1 MDETTRIGTLEVNG
15 EFLLQGVIPE
25 GYRLQVISSRSTGV
39 IAALLTDDPSRPQM
53 LLTVAFD
60 EMFAGVAR
68 MNDLTDEE
76 LETLKASFTT
86 LNDVEFSDAETAA
99 GTRLLIARE
108 TGSDEDFVSILSLY
122 RGYSVEFVLSPNPA
136 AADQKLTDAQV
147 QAAIGFLSSLDFIPV
162 S

>member
-1 MDETTRIGTLEVNG
+1 MKSWR
-15 EFLLQGVIPE
+15 
-25 GYRLQVISSRSTGV
+25 
-39 IAALLTDDPSRPQM
+39 
-53 LLTVAFD
+53 
-60 EMFAGVAR
+60 
-68 MNDLTDEE
+68 
-76 LETLKASFTT
+76 
-86 LNDVEFSDAETAA
+86 
-99 GTRLLIARE
+99 GTRLLITRE